1 MTHTATQITV
11 TAPAK
16 AAGSYAVVV
25 TTPVGGT
32 STATHDFTYV
42 AAPAITSLT
51 PAKVK
56 ATATHA
62 VKITGYQLHNSH
74 IGDRGRDGRDDR

>member
-1 MTHTATQITV
+1 MTHTGTQITV
-11 TAPAK
+11 TVPAK

-32 STATHDFTYV
+32 STNTHTFTYV

-51 PAKVK
+51 PSQGEGNS
-56 ATATHA
+56 HPRRQDHRD
-62 VKITGYQLHNSH
+62 QLHNSH
-74 IGDRGRDGRDDR
+74 IGDRGRDGRDHR